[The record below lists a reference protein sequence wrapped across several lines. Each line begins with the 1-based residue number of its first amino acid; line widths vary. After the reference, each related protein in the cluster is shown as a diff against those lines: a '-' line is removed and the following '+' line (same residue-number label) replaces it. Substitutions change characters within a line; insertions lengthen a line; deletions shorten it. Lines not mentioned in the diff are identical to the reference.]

1 MVTFEEKID
10 EARNYYDNEQFHT
23 ALDIYKELYREDPNN
38 LVVINNMVSTY
49 VKIFDYNQA
58 IKYADIFLELDPK
71 NANVLYSKTV
81 ALINL
86 KRFDEALET
95 IDYVIE
101 VNPADLNSYTFKYK
115 ILNALNKEDEK
126 RVFFRNLKNNNPRN
140 FARLMIVLGFLK
152 EQGDPITLK
161 EFDNMSEIKIKDKV
175 NEIVDDFSFL
185 YEDIKNPFA
194 IYRQNLFIFFL
205 ENLLENNPGLEEVLN
220 FIADNNY
227 ETALVKID
235 ALLDENMNRQ
245 TSDDDSIELNYEELN
260 KDLLIYK
267 AVILFN
273 LNDEKDALNIIN
285 KLLNVDK
292 NSLEIYSIRGI
303 IQSSLGNYNNASRSF
318 KKAIA
323 IDNEIP
329 DLWILYIYC
338 LSLNDNLDKAI
349 EENRKALEAIPENEQ
364 LMEMLNEMSFEDDE

>member
-1 MVTFEEKID
+1 MATFEDRID
-10 EARNYYDNEQFHT
+10 EARNYYNNEQFHT
-23 ALDIYKELYREDPNN
+23 ALDIYKQLYREDPNN

-49 VKIFDYNQA
+49 VKICDYNQA
-58 IKYADIFLELDPK
+58 IKYADIFLELDSK
-71 NANVLYSKTV
+71 NANILYSKTV
-81 ALINL
+81 SLINL

-95 IDYVIE
+95 IDEVIE
-101 VNPADLNSYTFKYK
+101 INPSDLNSYTFKYK
-115 ILNALNKEDEK
+115 ILNALNKEEDK
-126 RVFFRNLKNNNPRN
+126 RIFFRDLKNDNPRN

-152 EQGDPITLK
+152 EQGDLITLK
-161 EFDNMSEIKIKDKV
+161 EFDNMSEIKIKDKI
-175 NEIVDDFSFL
+175 NEIVEDFSFL

-205 ENLLENNPGLEEVLN
+205 ENLLENNQDLEEVLN

-227 ETALVKID
+227 EAALVKVD
-235 ALLDENMNRQ
+235 ALLDENMDRQ
-245 TSDDDSIELNYEELN
+245 TSDDSIELNYEELN
-260 KDLLIYK
+260 KDILIYK

-285 KLLNVDK
+285 KLLKVDK

-303 IQSSLGNYNNASRSF
+303 IQSSLGNYNNALRSF

-323 IDNEIP
+323 IDDEIP

-338 LSLNDNLDKAI
+338 LLLNDNPDKAI
-349 EENRKALEAIPENEQ
+349 EENKKALEAIPENEA
-364 LMEMLNEMSFEDDE
+364 LMGMLNEMDIEDK

>member
-1 MVTFEEKID
+1 MDTFEERID
-10 EARNYYDNEQFHT
+10 EARNYYNNEQFHT
-23 ALDIYKELYREDPNN
+23 ALDIYKQLYREDPNN

-49 VKIFDYNQA
+49 VKICDYNQA
-58 IKYADIFLELDPK
+58 IKYADIFLELDSK
-71 NANVLYSKTV
+71 NANILYSKTV
-81 ALINL
+81 SLINL

-95 IDYVIE
+95 IDEVIE
-101 VNPADLNSYTFKYK
+101 INPSDLNSYTFKYK
-115 ILNALNKEDEK
+115 ILNALNKEEDK
-126 RVFFRNLKNNNPRN
+126 RIFFRDLKNDNPRN

-152 EQGDPITLK
+152 EQGDLITLK
-161 EFDNMSEIKIKDKV
+161 EFDNMSEIKIKDKI
-175 NEIVDDFSFL
+175 NEIVEDFSFL

-205 ENLLENNPGLEEVLN
+205 ENLLENNQDLEDVLN

-227 ETALVKID
+227 EAALVKVD
-235 ALLDENMNRQ
+235 ALLDENMDRQ
-245 TSDDDSIELNYEELN
+245 TSDDSIELNYEELN
-260 KDLLIYK
+260 KDILIYK

-285 KLLNVDK
+285 KLLKVDK

-303 IQSSLGNYNNASRSF
+303 IQSSLGNYNNALRSF

-323 IDNEIP
+323 IDDEIP

-338 LSLNDNLDKAI
+338 LLLNDNPDKAI
-349 EENRKALEAIPENEQ
+349 EENKKALETIPENEA
-364 LMEMLNEMSFEDDE
+364 LMGMLNEMDIEDK

>member
-1 MVTFEEKID
+1 MATFEERID
-10 EARNYYDNEQFHT
+10 EARNYYNNEQFHT
-23 ALDIYKELYREDPNN
+23 ALDIYKQLYREDPNN

-49 VKIFDYNQA
+49 VKICDHNQA
-58 IKYADIFLELDPK
+58 IKYADIFLELDSK
-71 NANVLYSKTV
+71 NVNILYSKTV

-95 IDYVIE
+95 IDKVIE
-101 VNPADLNSYTFKYK
+101 INPADLNSYTFKYK
-115 ILNALNKEDEK
+115 ILNALNKQEDQ
-126 RVFFRNLKNNNPRN
+126 RIFFRNLKNDYPRN

-152 EQGDPITLK
+152 EQGDSISLK

-175 NEIVDDFSFL
+175 KQIVEDFSFL
-185 YEDIKNPFA
+185 YEDIKNPFVV
-194 IYRQNLFIFFL
+194 YRQNLLIFFL
-205 ENLLENNPGLEEVLN
+205 ENLVENNKGLDEVLSL
-220 FIADNNY
+220 IKSDDYESALLKVDN
-227 ETALVKID
+227 
-235 ALLDENMNRQ
+235 LLDESFNEENN
-245 TSDDDSIELNYEELN
+245 DDIDIDYESQN

-285 KLLNVDK
+285 KLVKVDK

-323 IDNEIP
+323 INDEIP
-329 DLWILYIYC
+329 DLWILYISS
-338 LSLNDNLDKAI
+338 LSLNNNIEKAI
-349 EENRKALEAIPENEQ
+349 EENKKALEAIPENEE
-364 LMEMLNEMSFEDDE
+364 LMGMFKEMGNEDNS

>member
-1 MVTFEEKID
+1 MATFEDRID
-10 EARNYYDNEQFHT
+10 EARNYYNNEQFHT
-23 ALDIYKELYREDPNN
+23 ALDIYKQLYREDPNN

-49 VKIFDYNQA
+49 VKISDYNQA
-58 IKYADIFLELDPK
+58 IKYADIFLELDSK
-71 NANVLYSKTV
+71 NANILYSKTV
-81 ALINL
+81 SLINL

-95 IDYVIE
+95 IDEVIE
-101 VNPADLNSYTFKYK
+101 INPSDLNSYTFKYK
-115 ILNALNKEDEK
+115 ILNALNKEEDK
-126 RVFFRNLKNNNPRN
+126 RIFFRDLKNDNPRN

-152 EQGDPITLK
+152 EQGDLITLK

-175 NEIVDDFSFL
+175 NEIVEDFSFL

-205 ENLLENNPGLEEVLN
+205 ENLLENNQDLEEVLN

-227 ETALVKID
+227 EAALVKVD
-235 ALLDENMNRQ
+235 ALLDENMDRQ
-245 TSDDDSIELNYEELN
+245 TKDDSIELNYEELN
-260 KDLLIYK
+260 KDILIYK

-285 KLLNVDK
+285 KLLKVDK

-303 IQSSLGNYNNASRSF
+303 IQSSLGNYNNALRSF

-323 IDNEIP
+323 IDDEIP

-338 LSLNDNLDKAI
+338 LLLNDNPDKAI
-349 EENRKALEAIPENEQ
+349 EENKKALEAIPENEA
-364 LMEMLNEMSFEDDE
+364 LMGMLNEMDIEDK

>member
-1 MVTFEEKID
+1 MTTFEERID
-10 EARNYYDNEQFHT
+10 EARNYYNNEQFHT
-23 ALDIYKELYREDPNN
+23 ALDIYKQLYREDPNN

-49 VKIFDYNQA
+49 VKICDYNQA
-58 IKYADIFLELDPK
+58 IKYADIFLELDSK
-71 NANVLYSKTV
+71 NANILYSKTV
-81 ALINL
+81 SLINL

-95 IDYVIE
+95 IDEVIE
-101 VNPADLNSYTFKYK
+101 INPSDLNSYTFKYK
-115 ILNALNKEDEK
+115 ILNALNKEEDK
-126 RVFFRNLKNNNPRN
+126 RIFFRDLKNDNPRN

-152 EQGDPITLK
+152 EQGDLITLK
-161 EFDNMSEIKIKDKV
+161 EFDNMSEIKIKDKI
-175 NEIVDDFSFL
+175 NEIVEDFSFL

-205 ENLLENNPGLEEVLN
+205 ENLLEYNQDLEEVLN

-227 ETALVKID
+227 EAALVKVD
-235 ALLDENMNRQ
+235 ALLDENMDRQ
-245 TSDDDSIELNYEELN
+245 TNDDSIELNYEELN
-260 KDLLIYK
+260 KDILIYK

-285 KLLNVDK
+285 KLLKVDK

-303 IQSSLGNYNNASRSF
+303 IQSSLGNYNNALRSF

-323 IDNEIP
+323 IDDEIP

-338 LSLNDNLDKAI
+338 LLLNDNPDKAI
-349 EENRKALEAIPENEQ
+349 EENKKALEAIPENEA
-364 LMEMLNEMSFEDDE
+364 LMGMLNEMDIEDK

>member
-1 MVTFEEKID
+1 MTTFEDRID
-10 EARNYYDNEQFHT
+10 EARNYYNNEQFHT
-23 ALDIYKELYREDPNN
+23 ALDIYKQLYREDPNN

-49 VKIFDYNQA
+49 VKISDYNQA
-58 IKYADIFLELDPK
+58 IKYADIFLELDSK
-71 NANVLYSKTV
+71 NANILYSKTV
-81 ALINL
+81 SLINL

-95 IDYVIE
+95 IDEVIE
-101 VNPADLNSYTFKYK
+101 INPSDLNSYTFKYK
-115 ILNALNKEDEK
+115 ILNALNKEEDK
-126 RVFFRNLKNNNPRN
+126 RIFFRDLKNDNPRN

-152 EQGDPITLK
+152 EQGDLITLK
-161 EFDNMSEIKIKDKV
+161 EFDNMSEIKIKDKI
-175 NEIVDDFSFL
+175 NEIVEDFSFL

-205 ENLLENNPGLEEVLN
+205 ENLLENNQDLEEVLN

-227 ETALVKID
+227 EAALVKVD
-235 ALLDENMNRQ
+235 ALLDENMDRQ
-245 TSDDDSIELNYEELN
+245 TNDDSIELNYEELN
-260 KDLLIYK
+260 KDILIYK

-285 KLLNVDK
+285 KLLKVDK

-303 IQSSLGNYNNASRSF
+303 IQSSLGNYNNALRSF

-323 IDNEIP
+323 IDDEIP

-338 LSLNDNLDKAI
+338 LLLNDNPDKAI
-349 EENRKALEAIPENEQ
+349 EENKKALEAIPENEA
-364 LMEMLNEMSFEDDE
+364 LMGMLNEMDIEDK

>member
-1 MVTFEEKID
+1 MTTFEERID
-10 EARNYYDNEQFHT
+10 EARNYYNNEQFHT
-23 ALDIYKELYREDPNN
+23 ALDIYKQLYREDPNN

-49 VKIFDYNQA
+49 VKISDYNQA
-58 IKYADIFLELDPK
+58 IKYADIFLELDSK
-71 NANVLYSKTV
+71 NANILYSKTV
-81 ALINL
+81 SLINL

-95 IDYVIE
+95 IDEVIE
-101 VNPADLNSYTFKYK
+101 INPSDLNSYTFKYK
-115 ILNALNKEDEK
+115 ILNALNKEEDK
-126 RVFFRNLKNNNPRN
+126 RIFFRDLKNDNPRN

-152 EQGDPITLK
+152 EQGDLITLK

-175 NEIVDDFSFL
+175 NEIVEDFSFL

-194 IYRQNLFIFFL
+194 IYRKNLFIFFL
-205 ENLLENNPGLEEVLN
+205 ENLLENNQGLEDVLN

-227 ETALVKID
+227 EAALVKVD
-235 ALLDENMNRQ
+235 ALLDENMDRQ
-245 TSDDDSIELNYEELN
+245 TKDDSIELNYEELN
-260 KDLLIYK
+260 KDILIYK

-285 KLLNVDK
+285 KLLKVDK

-303 IQSSLGNYNNASRSF
+303 IQSSLGNYNNALRSF

-323 IDNEIP
+323 IDDEIP

-338 LSLNDNLDKAI
+338 LLLNDNPDKAI
-349 EENRKALEAIPENEQ
+349 EENKKALEAIPENEA
-364 LMEMLNEMSFEDDE
+364 LLGMLNEMDIEDK

>member
-1 MVTFEEKID
+1 MDTFEERID
-10 EARNYYDNEQFHT
+10 EARNYYNNEQFHT
-23 ALDIYKELYREDPNN
+23 ALDIYKQLYREDPNN

-49 VKIFDYNQA
+49 VKICDYNQA
-58 IKYADIFLELDPK
+58 IKYADIFLELDSK
-71 NANVLYSKTV
+71 NANILYSKTV
-81 ALINL
+81 SLINL

-95 IDYVIE
+95 IDEVIE
-101 VNPADLNSYTFKYK
+101 INPSDLNSYTFKYK
-115 ILNALNKEDEK
+115 ILNALNKEEDK
-126 RVFFRNLKNNNPRN
+126 RIFFRDLKNDNPRN

-152 EQGDPITLK
+152 EQGDLITLK
-161 EFDNMSEIKIKDKV
+161 EFDNMSEIKIKDKI
-175 NEIVDDFSFL
+175 NEIVEDFSFL

-205 ENLLENNPGLEEVLN
+205 ENLLENNQDLEEVLN

-227 ETALVKID
+227 EAALVKVD
-235 ALLDENMNRQ
+235 ALLDENMDRQ
-245 TSDDDSIELNYEELN
+245 TNDDSIELNYEELN
-260 KDLLIYK
+260 KDILIYK

-285 KLLNVDK
+285 KLLKVDK

-303 IQSSLGNYNNASRSF
+303 IQSSLGNYNNALRSF

-323 IDNEIP
+323 IDDEIP

-338 LSLNDNLDKAI
+338 LLLNDNPDKAI
-349 EENRKALEAIPENEQ
+349 EENKKALEAIPENEA
-364 LMEMLNEMSFEDDE
+364 LMGMLNEMDIEDK